1 MELKRAEG
9 RWKEGCEA
17 RMENGIEITEAVAVK
32 ERDGDRAGR
41 RKRGGGAYFGAR
53 AARAWRTRARASASN
68 RATKTAATVRHEREQ
83 GDEEGE
89 REREASIVV
98 MEKRRPERGT
108 TRDLVL
114 NTRAA
119 RVAHGSSSTHARRR

>member
-1 MELKRAEG
+1 MAKR
-9 RWKEGCEA
+9 RT

-41 RKRGGGAYFGAR
+41 RKKGGGAYFGAR
-53 AARAWRTRARASASN
+53 AARAWRTRARARN
-68 RATKTAATVRHEREQ
+68 RATRTVAIVRHEREQ

-98 MEKRRPERGT
+98 MEKRRPERGA

-119 RVAHGSSSTHARRR
+119 RVAHGSSPTHARRR